1 MIVGK
6 VLSSMGGCKMNENK
20 ISSEVTND
28 FSSSITQSWTEQALE
43 CYSIGC
49 NCQKCSL
56 KNGNY
61 SFKCQMPKVIDILIN
76 MIGKPKVNTAY

>member
-1 MIVGK
+1 MEEYSIK
-6 VLSSMGGCKMNENK
+6 EKNFSEDAVL
-20 ISSEVTND
+20 

-49 NCQKCSL
+49 NCKKCSL
-56 KNGNY
+56 NNGNY

-76 MIGKPKVNTAY
+76 IIGKPKINTAY

>member
-1 MIVGK
+1 MI
-6 VLSSMGGCKMNENK
+6 EDNK
-20 ISSEVTND
+20 IITNYVPENNNEI
-28 FSSSITQSWTEQALE
+28 SSSSTQSWTEQALE

-49 NCQKCSL
+49 DCKKCSL

-76 MIGKPKVNTAY
+76 YIGKPNTQTT